1 MTDKILIETDEILVQ
16 AIDALT
22 LLEPRFVRV
31 IEHTG
36 LPKLRSRPDGFKTL
50 LQAIISQQVSV
61 AAANAIWS
69 RLDVENLTDPNK
81 ILKAT
86 EDRLKKAGLSRQKIR
101 YSKALAAA
109 NLDYVDLRQKSDDEV
124 INILTEVPGIGVW
137 TAEIYAMFSLKRADI
152 FAAGDLALKEGARLL
167 FSFDERPT
175 EAELRN
181 ISKKWSPW
189 RSVGALLL
197 WNYYGFKKNREGV
210 V

>member
-22 LLEPRFVRV
+22 LCEPRFAHV

-69 RLDVENLTDPNK
+69 RLDVENLT
-81 ILKAT
+81 
-86 EDRLKKAGLSRQKIR
+86 
-101 YSKALAAA
+101 KALAAA

-181 ISKKWSPW
+181 LSKKWSPW

>member
-1 MTDKILIETDEILVQ
+1 MTDRILIESDEILVQ
-16 AIDALT
+16 AIDVLT
-22 LLEPRFVRV
+22 LCEPRFVDV
-31 IEHTG
+31 IGQSG
-36 LPKLRSRPDGFKTL
+36 LPKLRSRPDGFRTL

-61 AAANAIWS
+61 AAANAIWR
-69 RLDVENLTDPNK
+69 RLDVEKLTDPNE

-109 NLDYVDLRQKSDDEV
+109 NLDYIDLRQRSDDEV

-167 FSFDERPT
+167 FSFDERPS

-181 ISKKWSPW
+181 FSKKWSPW

-197 WNYYGFKKNREGV
+197 WDYYGFKKNRKGV